1 MKLICFY
8 FTEYLQSWKLECF
21 VASLLPCF
29 AESATPK
36 QQHNSNPLLESFIE
50 EKQSCT
56 RFTEEITSSSATPL
70 PVSPS
75 EKNTQ
80 KQIVEYLEDKHRF
93 TAYPDHFLSLITTI
107 RQKKTK
113 LGILTFVS
121 PRMLRI
127 GGKVIS

>member
-1 MKLICFY
+1 
-8 FTEYLQSWKLECF
+8 
-21 VASLLPCF
+21 
-29 AESATPK
+29 
-36 QQHNSNPLLESFIE
+36 LLESFIE

-80 KQIVEYLEDKHRF
+80 KQIVEYPEDKHRF
-93 TAYPDHFLSLITTI
+93 TTYPDHFLSLITTI

-121 PRMLRI
+121 PRMLQI

>member
-1 MKLICFY
+1 
-8 FTEYLQSWKLECF
+8 
-21 VASLLPCF
+21 
-29 AESATPK
+29 
-36 QQHNSNPLLESFIE
+36 LLESLTE

-80 KQIVEYLEDKHRF
+80 KQIVEYPEDKHRF
-93 TAYPDHFLSLITTI
+93 TAYPYHFLSLITTI